1 MASYKKVA
9 DLVGKVRNARYGEMV
24 KYVETL
30 IDSGDWRDFT
40 TPAGTR
46 FRFRECEFDYF
57 LLAMEVDPTI
67 VRHAYLYADDV
78 DGLVAKQFR
87 LADITGRGRTPDE
100 GARRP
105 WRQAAQDLEGEPSGT
120 AARIRSAQDSAGSW
134 FVTERTGMLAR
145 DSARRRKAEQGK
157 PVPRD
162 RPNAKVWRVRWSDAE
177 AIAEK
182 LLAEPQLAEQVYK
195 ELDSSIVR
203 NRKSE
208 THEALARPAWQDG
221 K

>member
-1 MASYKKVA
+1 MASYEKIA
-9 DLVGKVRNARYGEMV
+9 DLVSKVRNARYGEMV
-24 KYVETL
+24 KYLETL

-46 FRFRECEFDYF
+46 FQFWECEFDYF

-78 DGLVAKQFR
+78 DGLVAKQLR
-87 LADITGRGRTPDE
+87 LADITGRGRAADGT
-100 GARRP
+100 RRP
-105 WRQAAQDLEGEPSGT
+105 WKQVADELEGEPSGT
-120 AARIRSAQDSAGSW
+120 AARIRAAQENAGSW

-145 DSARRRKAEQGK
+145 DEARRGKAEQGK

-162 RPNAKVWRVRWSDAE
+162 RPNAKAWRVRWSDDKSTAE

-182 LLAEPQLAEQVYK
+182 LLAEPQLADEVYK
-195 ELDSSIVR
+195 KLDSWTVR
-203 NRKSE
+203 NR
-208 THEALARPAWQDG
+208 R
-221 K
+221 

>member
-1 MASYKKVA
+1 MASYEKVA
-9 DLVGKVRNARYGEMV
+9 DLVSKIRNARYGEMV
-24 KYVETL
+24 KYLETL

-40 TPAGTR
+40 TPAGKR
-46 FRFRECEFDYF
+46 FQFRECEFDYF

-87 LADITGRGRTPDE
+87 LADITGRGKAAN

-105 WRQAAQDLEGEPSGT
+105 WKQVADELEGEPSGV
-120 AARIRSAQDSAGSW
+120 AARIRAAQDNAGSW
-134 FVTERTGMLAR
+134 FVTERTGILAK
-145 DSARRRKAEQGK
+145 DAARRRKAEEGK

-162 RPNAKVWRVRWSDAE
+162 RPNAKVWRVRWSDDKSTAE

-182 LLAEPQLAEQVYK
+182 LLAAPQLAEEVYK
-195 ELDSSIVR
+195 KLDSWTVR
-203 NRKSE
+203 NRKGE
-208 THEALARPAWQDG
+208 KRRKLD
-221 K
+221 

>member
-9 DLVGKVRNARYGEMV
+9 ELVGKVRNARYGEMV
-24 KYVETL
+24 NYLETL

-46 FRFRECEFDYF
+46 FQFRESEFDYF

-78 DGLVAKQFR
+78 HGLVAKQLR
-87 LADITGRGRTPDE
+87 LADITGRGKGAD

-105 WRQAAQDLEGEPSGT
+105 WKQVADELEGEPSGA
-120 AARIRSAQDSAGSW
+120 AARIRAAQDNAGSW
-134 FVTERTGMLAR
+134 FVTQRTGELAR
-145 DSARRRKAEQGK
+145 DPARRPKAEQGM

-162 RPNAKVWRVRWSDAE
+162 RPNAKVWRVRWSDDKSTAE

-182 LLAEPQLAEQVYK
+182 LLIEPQLAQEVYRH
-195 ELDSSIVR
+195 LDSRLVPS
-203 NRKSE
+203 RK
-208 THEALARPAWQDG
+208 RPKGGIQ
-221 K
+221 